1 MKVGTLVGL
10 ILIALG
16 VVGLVWGGITFTK
29 SRETVE
35 LGPIEMTA
43 EKKETIPLPP
53 ILGGILLVAGIAI
66 VLGTRRAS

>member
-1 MKVGTLVGL
+1 MKVGTLAGL

-16 VVGLVWGGITFTK
+16 IVGLVWGGITFTK

-53 ILGGILLVAGIAI
+53 ILGGVLLVAGIAI
-66 VLGTRRAS
+66 VIGTRRAS